1 MHHKFYQNY
10 NASSRFWWYLFCVFL
25 LRAGQSLGPSSHVS
39 NNRVSSRSSSVRGDQ
54 RQKIVGGT
62 NYQLVISS
70 KLEVGE
76 PVKHLKHRQLQLSN
90 ATATGE
96 TVVNTAKNVT
106 DAVATVVTG
115 TLNEVQGTPPN
126 QWSTTAWIIVVVVV
140 VASLCLICCVWNMIC

>member
-1 MHHKFYQNY
+1 MHNKVFHYY
-10 NASSRFWWYLFCVFL
+10 VPSRLGWYLFCVFL
-25 LRAGQSLGPSSHVS
+25 LRAGQPLAQSSRASNSIDSSH
-39 NNRVSSRSSSVRGDQ
+39 SSSVRGDQ
-54 RQKIVGGT
+54 RQNTVGST
-62 NYQLVISS
+62 NYQHAFFS
-70 KLEVGE
+70 KLEAGE
-76 PVKHLKHRQLQLSN
+76 HVKHLKHRRLQLSN

-140 VASLCLICCVWNMIC
+140 VASLCLICCLWKIIC